1 MQRTKHKTKIA
12 KDLKILALDPATHCG
27 WAINRDL
34 YGVWNLAAKRDE
46 SVGMRLIRLRSKLQE
61 IIQCEHINLVVFER
75 PGGMF
80 KAAIIVQSEIQGQ
93 IKTVCEDWHI
103 EYRAYSSTEIKK
115 FATGKGNAG
124 KPKMIESAKNFLGYP
139 GDNDNEADALWILE
153 LAKSEYK

>member
-12 KDLKILALDPATHCG
+12 KDLRILALDPATHCG
-27 WAINRDL
+27 WAINHDL
-34 YGVWNLAAKRDE
+34 YGVWNLSAKRDE

-75 PGGMF
+75 PGGRF

-93 IKTVCEDWHI
+93 IKTVCHDHDV
-103 EYRAYSSTEIKK
+103 EYRAYSSKEIKK
-115 FATGKGNAG
+115 FATDNGNAS
-124 KPKMIESAKNFLGYP
+124 KLKMVKAAKDKLGYL
-139 GDNDNEADALWILE
+139 GDNDNEADALWTLE